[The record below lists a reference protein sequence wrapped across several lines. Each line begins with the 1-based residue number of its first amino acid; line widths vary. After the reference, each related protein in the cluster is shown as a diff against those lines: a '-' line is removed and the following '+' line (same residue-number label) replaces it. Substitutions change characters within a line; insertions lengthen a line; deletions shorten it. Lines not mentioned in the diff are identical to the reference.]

1 MSGRPAVLS
10 IHSVDTL
17 GEEGV
22 LVDAAVYTEMEC
34 RPVSVVTS
42 ILATGQKGIEVLE
55 GLSLALVAQQFE
67 SLIGVCR
74 PLVARTGILKDARQV
89 ELVAGL
95 LDHFGIHD
103 LVVAPIDRVGGA
115 RVLDKAGAE
124 ATRQFLFPLA
134 RVVVLRA
141 VDAPTF
147 VGESVEDIDGM
158 KRAASTIRAQ
168 GAKAALVAG
177 ASWRGRVVD
186 VLDENGHVSVFD
198 SQRVIAPRAERLSGA
213 HAAALAAHLARGAP
227 LARAVDAA
235 QRYVALRLQRFR

>member
-1 MSGRPAVLS
+1 MRGRPAVLS
-10 IHSVDTL
+10 IHAVDTL

-22 LVDAAVYTEMEC
+22 LVDAAVCTEMEC

-42 ILATGQKGIEVLE
+42 ILATGQKGLEVLE

-74 PLVARTGILKDARQV
+74 PQAARTGILRDARQV

-95 LDHFGIHD
+95 LRQFGIHD
-103 LVVAPIDRVGGA
+103 LVVAPIDRVLGV
-115 RVLDKAGAE
+115 RILDKPAVE
-124 ATRQFLFPLA
+124 AARRFLFPLA

-147 VGESVEDIDGM
+147 VGESMEDIDGM
-158 KRAASTIRAQ
+158 RRAASAVRAQ
-168 GAKAALVAG
+168 GAKAVLVAG

-198 SQRVIAPRAERLSGA
+198 SQRGIAPPAEMLSGA
-213 HAAALAAHLARGAP
+213 HAAALVAHLARGAP

-235 QRYVALRLQRFR
+235 LRYVALRLQRLH